1 MSPLIIR
8 IRLDRISSW
17 MLVGFIC
24 LDFGCPSIH
33 MFNDLYNRNMLRAP
47 AIVRANDYI
56 FFCFI
61 STI

>member
-33 MFNDLYNRNMLRAP
+33 MFNDLYQKHAKGTHNNK
-47 AIVRANDYI
+47 
-56 FFCFI
+56 
-61 STI
+61 S